1 MVTETHV
8 DVRVSPDTA
17 AAAARCAAAAGGLT
31 VPALLHRNA
40 DVFGVLPAISCWG
53 REETLTWAELYQRVT
68 ALARGFASLGVLPGE
83 RLLTMMSNRPEHW
96 LADLAAVHVGAV
108 PCSVYPTSSPEQ
120 LRYVARHSRA
130 RALVVENTA
139 MLDKWRD
146 LLNDLPDLRLVVVV
160 DAPSSGH
167 GVVSLHEVAA
177 AGDRAHRAD
186 PDAFRGTWS
195 KIHPDDPVTL
205 LYTSGATGDPKGV
218 VLSHRNV
225 IYQAAVLEE
234 AVDLPAHPH
243 TVAYLPLA
251 HIAERM
257 LSIYQPVYRGAH
269 VTACPDQSQLVAALH
284 AVRPVQ
290 FFGVPRVWE
299 KISAGVQALLAS
311 ADAQTRAAY
320 ETASAAARTAF
331 DHRAAGRPVPPDLA
345 AQLAALDAKVL
356 RPIRAKLGLDRLQW
370 ASSGAAPIPVDTLFF
385 LAGLGIDVL
394 EVWGMTETTAT
405 ATVNLPEAF
414 RPGTV
419 GRPNPGMELRLAAD
433 GEILVRGPLLCL
445 GYLGDDGEVKPLTD
459 ADGWFATGDVGTVDD
474 GSYLTITDRKK
485 EIIITSTGKN
495 VPPTRVEN
503 LLRLH
508 PLVAHAMAVGDR
520 RSHITAL
527 VALDPEALAAWA
539 ACHDADPTDVAAL
552 SRDNRL
558 LSEIGSAVAAAN
570 AKLAR
575 PEQVKA
581 FKVLP
586 TPWTPESG
594 ELTPTL
600 KLRRRVIADRYTAD
614 IEALYAGGR

>member
-1 MVTETHV
+1 MVPGTRV
-8 DVRVSPDTA
+8 DVRATPDTA
-17 AAAARCAAAAGGLT
+17 AVAARCAAAADGLT
-31 VPALLHRNA
+31 VPALVQRNA
-40 DVFGVLPAISCWG
+40 DAFGDLPALSCLG
-53 REETLTWAELYQRVT
+53 QEETLTWAELYQRVT
-68 ALARGFASLGVLPGE
+68 VLARGFSALGVQPGD
-83 RLLTMMSNRPEHW
+83 RLLLMMGNRPEHW
-96 LADLAAVHVGAV
+96 LADLAAVHAGAV

-120 LRYVARHSRA
+120 LRHVARHSRA
-130 RALVVENTA
+130 RALVVENAA

-146 LLNDLPDLRLVVVV
+146 LLRDLPDLRLVVVV
-160 DAPSSGH
+160 DALAEEQ
-167 GVVSLHEVAA
+167 GVVTLRQVAA

-186 PDAFRGTWS
+186 PAAFRRTWS
-195 KIHPDDPVTL
+195 AIRPEDPVTL

-218 VLSHRNV
+218 VLSHHNV

-234 AVDLPAHPH
+234 AVSLTPHPH

-269 VTACPDQSQLVAALH
+269 VTACPDQSQLTAALR

-299 KISAGVQALLAS
+299 KIAAGVQAQLAA
-311 ADAQTRAAY
+311 ADAPIRAAY
-320 ETASAAARTAF
+320 ETASTAARAAF
-331 DHRAAGRPVPPDLA
+331 EHRAAGRPVPPDLA

-356 RPIRAKLGLDRLQW
+356 SPIRAKLGLDRLQW
-370 ASSGAAPIPVDTLFF
+370 ATSGAAPIPVDILFS

-433 GEILVRGPLLCL
+433 GEILVRGPLICL
-445 GYLGDDGEVKPLTD
+445 GYLGDDGEVEPLTD
-459 ADGWFATGDVGTVDD
+459 ADGWFATGDVGTLD
-474 GSYLTITDRKK
+474 GDGYLTITDRKK
-485 EIIITSTGKN
+485 ELIITSTGKN

-508 PLVAHAMAVGDR
+508 PLIGHAMAVGDR

-539 ACHDADPTDVAAL
+539 VRHNADPSDVAAL
-552 SRDNRL
+552 FEDERVS
-558 LSEIGSAVAAAN
+558 SEIAAAVAAAN

-581 FKVLP
+581 FRVLP
-586 TPWTPESG
+586 SPWTPESG

-600 KLRRRVIADRYTAD
+600 KLRRRVIADRYATD
-614 IEALYAGGR
+614 IEALYADSR